1 MFGGDYTPK
10 RNYKPKKNMEV
21 FNSEIATI
29 DYFEE
34 TELIRT
40 SWKKCGGAEDFMP
53 MISTVM
59 DFYELLLPKRTLWDH
74 RHFNFQIPPDLQQWT
89 DETINIPATRLNVFE
104 KISFIVSQDVLSQ
117 MSVMEIFDETTSEFM
132 PRYFVDEG
140 ESLEWLN
147 KPRKE
152 KEIILKDPP
161 TIIID
166 RVNDKIK
173 LSIEIETEEFDEY
186 LHLFDKLWKARALS
200 VETAQRLL
208 TLTTRERTILKLLLK
223 AKKIDA
229 IADMLSISPHTV
241 TTHRKNIYRKLEC
254 NTREDLMRY
263 NIIARS

>member
-1 MFGGDYTPK
+1 
-10 RNYKPKKNMEV
+10 MEV

-40 SWKKCGGAEDFMP
+40 SWKKCGGGRR
-53 MISTVM
+53 
-59 DFYELLLPKRTLWDH
+59 FYAGNFYSHGIYGLLLPKRTLWDH
-74 RHFNFQIPPDLQQWT
+74 RHFDFQIPPDLQKWT

-132 PRYFVDEG
+132 PRYFVDDG

-147 KPRKE
+147 TPSKK
-152 KEIILKDPP
+152 KEITRAEPP
-161 TIIID
+161 TIVID

-200 VETAQRLL
+200 IETAQRLL
-208 TLTTRERTILKLLLK
+208 TLTTRERTILKLLMK

-241 TTHRKNIYRKLEC
+241 TTHRKNIYRKLAC
-254 NTREDLMRY
+254 NSREDLMRY
-263 NIIARS
+263 NLIARS